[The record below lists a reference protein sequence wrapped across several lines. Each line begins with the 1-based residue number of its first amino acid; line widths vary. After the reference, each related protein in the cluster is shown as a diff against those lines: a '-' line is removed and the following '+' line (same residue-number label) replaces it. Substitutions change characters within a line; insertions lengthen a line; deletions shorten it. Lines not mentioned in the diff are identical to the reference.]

1 MARSKSNALY
11 AVLAVVAAFL
21 VLGGIALFYVAW
33 RGVQMLKSEAGHAA
47 TVMMGDAAALAGRS
61 DYVGS
66 WSGGGM
72 TLDVQPSGHV
82 DYERKETHESE
93 ALHGSLSFD
102 GPDMVIDVLVTKKKL
117 HVDKPPHKTA
127 TGWSMTVDGVELSR
141 P

>member
-33 RGVQMLKSEAGHAA
+33 RGLQMLRSEAAHAA
-47 TVMMGDAAALAGRS
+47 TVMVGDAAALAGKG

-66 WSGGGM
+66 WSGGGV

-82 DYERKETHESE
+82 DYERKEAHESE

-117 HVDKPPHKTA
+117 RVDKPPHKTGA
-127 TGWSMTVDGVELSR
+127 GWSMTVDGVELSR